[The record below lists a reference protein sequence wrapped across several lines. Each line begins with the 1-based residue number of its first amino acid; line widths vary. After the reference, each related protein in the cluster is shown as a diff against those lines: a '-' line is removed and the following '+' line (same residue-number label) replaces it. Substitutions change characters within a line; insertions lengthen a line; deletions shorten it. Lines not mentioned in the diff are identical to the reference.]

1 MKRVESPPIEGAP
14 VVMVTGTKYKRN
26 DLRYD
31 LARTTVK
38 RCVKDHELPC
48 VVVDASPDPLIAKDL
63 GQLGAAVVCV
73 KPEEGGI
80 PKQRQIGAGYVLDQG
95 GNKIITS
102 EPEKTGMPDFAVR
115 VAEMLGDGDSE
126 DGHSVVIIG
135 RTEHSKE
142 SMPPFQRRTEELI
155 GWLFE
160 HILGIPADSL
170 AGPRGYN
177 RQGMQHLLDYPSD
190 APGMNNWLYMYYTV
204 LAAMANGE
212 RVGEIKVDLMYPKSM
227 VEQETD
233 NLDFDQKR
241 YEQARMQAHI
251 LLGKKSE
258 APRDYEAEIQ
268 RIKLLSE
275 LDAEKAV
282 LREMILKELT
292 LMPKDP
298 TIERIQQFF
307 GRVEAIA
314 MLFGYE
320 GGVDA
325 DRSR

>member
-1 MKRVESPPIEGAP
+1 
-14 VVMVTGTKYKRN
+14 MVTGTKYKRN

-126 DGHSVVIIG
+126 DDNSEDGHSVVIIG

-142 SMPPFQRRTEELI
+142 SMPPFQRRTEELA
-155 GWLFE
+155 GWVLE
-160 HILGIPADSL
+160 RTLGLPPDAL
-170 AGPRGYN
+170 AGPRGYS
-177 RQGMQHLLDYPSD
+177 RQGIQHLLRYPSD
-190 APGMNNWLYMYYTV
+190 RPGMNNWIYMYDNP
-204 LAAMANGE
+204 LAARANGE
-212 RVGEIKVDLMYPKSM
+212 RVGAIEVDLIYPESQ

-233 NLDFDQKR
+233 NPTFDRKR
-241 YEQARMQAHI
+241 YEQFALQLNY
-251 LLGKKSE
+251 LLRRPEVKQPADDLRNMVLGRLALMPERPTDKEIKE
-258 APRDYEAEIQ
+258 FFNTLEAEA
-268 RIKLLSE
+268 R
-275 LDAEKAV
+275 
-282 LREMILKELT
+282 
-292 LMPKDP
+292 
-298 TIERIQQFF
+298 
-307 GRVEAIA
+307 G
-314 MLFGYE
+314 FGYKN
-320 GGVDA
+320 DK
-325 DRSR
+325 DT